1 MDQIRDLIAAGKLE
15 DALKQLLPIA
25 PAYESEITILEG
37 RLNKLNQDSLKGI
50 LAYSDVNMHH
60 ARLSNDTLTLLK
72 EIKANPEG
80 LASTTASKE
89 KASFSSGGNKEKKRV
104 SACPKC
110 FLMYDF
116 DDKEQVVK
124 LKKFLHL
131 FVRSKKIELF
141 DMHEFDFGEDMDAEI
156 EEHLAS
162 SDYVFC
168 LITFMFLFS
177 THELAEKARELKK
190 RIIPIHINVVDMEES
205 FLKNLRML
213 PSNRKAVAEWKNEDA
228 AYADIVSNL
237 KKLF

>member
-1 MDQIRDLIAAGKLE
+1 MDQIRQLVGEGKLD
-15 DALKQLLPIA
+15 DALKELLPLA
-25 PAYESEITILEG
+25 LPYSSEITILQG
-37 RLNKLNQDSLKGI
+37 RLNKLNRDSRSGI
-50 LAYSDVNMHH
+50 LHYTEENIQH
-60 ARLSNDTLTLLK
+60 AKLSNDLLAL
-72 EIKANPEG
+72 IKAIQENPAGENTG
-80 LASTTASKE
+80 KVVSNSPSSQAK
-89 KASFSSGGNKEKKRV
+89 KAPVN
-104 SACPKC
+104 ACPKC

-141 DMHEFDFGEDMDAEI
+141 DMHEYDFGADQDAEI
-156 EEHLAS
+156 EQHLAS

-168 LITFMFLFS
+168 LITFMFLF
-177 THELAEKARELKK
+177 TTYEWAEKARAMNK
-190 RIIPIHINVVDMEES
+190 RIIPIKINVVGLEET

-228 AYADIVSNL
+228 AYADIVANL

>member
-1 MDQIRDLIAAGKLE
+1 MDQIKTLIAEGNIE
-15 DALKQLLPIA
+15 EALQQLRTVA
-25 PAYESEITILEG
+25 PAYESEILSLSG
-37 RLNKLNQDSLKGI
+37 RLHKVNKDSRAGI
-50 LAYSDVNMHH
+50 LSYQEENREH
-60 ARLSNDTLTLLK
+60 AKINYDTIALLTT
-72 EIKANPEG
+72 ITNHPEG
-80 LASTTASKE
+80 IATDRTVTPSKPKSIKTAKT
-89 KASFSSGGNKEKKRV
+89 
-104 SACPKC
+104 CPKC

-116 DDKEQVVK
+116 EDKEQVAK

-131 FVRSKKIELF
+131 FVRTKKIELF
-141 DMHEFDFGEDMDAEI
+141 DMHEFEFGTDEAAEI
-156 EEHLAS
+156 EAHLAD

-168 LITFMFLFS
+168 LITFMFLFT
-177 THELAEKARELKK
+177 THELAEKAKTLQK